1 MTRKLFHEEEHK
13 TQLAFANGFV
23 ESVYGDLNDIKHSF
37 FRIGFRLCEAAKL
50 GYYKTLGYANITDLA
65 LDKFNFSKSTTYELM
80 AIHELAR
87 GETPLLMA
95 PQYEEFSQS
104 QLRELCRLKMDSPG
118 FMRIVKPSDKV
129 ATIGFAVTF
138 WNKYVFKHSGGPQVK
153 NINDLLEL
161 DIDTPLDAVER
172 VLEMRKARKTA
183 NFDSVEN
190 SAYAEKSEPEQENYD
205 GQLPGQTKLSLEEET
220 PANSKFSAY
229 AENSVVS
236 DEEYDRLI
244 KDLDRLIAGK
254 PQLTDD
260 ELAVYCIRK
269 YGTGHEDGKFRLC
282 DKVNYCDFTTS
293 EFINF
298 VKKEYG
304 HYGALVNDK
313 FHKGIEATNRGLE
326 ITRLTGGKLILSW
339 STVAGR
345 IKRLIES
352 GEYLSAEE
360 QEEYARKSLT
370 PALKNSY
377 ETGDGLEWVDPVP
390 VVGKTAMQSS
400 AELTPRRRT
409 RRQYLSELPDEEFVT
424 HLLLQIAKVY
434 PLKGD
439 SAALISSM
447 RKRLI
452 DWLNQPQEV
461 TE

>member
-104 QLRELCRLKMDSPG
+104 QLRELCRLKMDTPG

-220 PANSKFSAY
+220 PDNSKFSAY

-236 DEEYDRLI
+236 DKEYDALI
-244 KDLDRLIAGK
+244 KDLDGLIAGK
-254 PQLTDD
+254 PLLTND
-260 ELAVYCIRK
+260 ELTVYCLKK
-269 YGTGHEDGKFRLC
+269 YGTGTEGGKFRLC
-282 DKVNYCDFTTS
+282 DKVKDGDFTTS
-293 EFINF
+293 ERTPRPEARINTACAYDAAVSTRQRSALRSCQPPAQDLPIPDRRPFRSCFSTPELKTF
-298 VKKEYG
+298 V
-304 HYGALVNDK
+304 
-313 FHKGIEATNRGLE
+313 R
-326 ITRLTGGKLILSW
+326 IL
-339 STVAGR
+339 
-345 IKRLIES
+345 
-352 GEYLSAEE
+352 
-360 QEEYARKSLT
+360 
-370 PALKNSY
+370 
-377 ETGDGLEWVDPVP
+377 PVP
-390 VVGKTAMQSS
+390 LRSD
-400 AELTPRRRT
+400 T
-409 RRQYLSELPDEEFVT
+409 RRF
-424 HLLLQIAKVY
+424 LL
-434 PLKGD
+434 
-439 SAALISSM
+439 AA
-447 RKRLI
+447 
-452 DWLNQPQEV
+452 
-461 TE
+461 

>member
-1 MTRKLFHEEEHK
+1 M
-13 TQLAFANGFV
+13 
-23 ESVYGDLNDIKHSF
+23 
-37 FRIGFRLCEAAKL
+37 
-50 GYYKTLGYANITDLA
+50 
-65 LDKFNFSKSTTYELM
+65 
-80 AIHELAR
+80 
-87 GETPLLMA
+87 
-95 PQYEEFSQS
+95 
-104 QLRELCRLKMDSPG
+104 
-118 FMRIVKPSDKV
+118 
-129 ATIGFAVTF
+129 
-138 WNKYVFKHSGGPQVK
+138 
-153 NINDLLEL
+153 
-161 DIDTPLDAVER
+161 
-172 VLEMRKARKTA
+172 
-183 NFDSVEN
+183 
-190 SAYAEKSEPEQENYD
+190 
-205 GQLPGQTKLSLEEET
+205 
-220 PANSKFSAY
+220 
-229 AENSVVS
+229 
-236 DEEYDRLI
+236 
-244 KDLDRLIAGK
+244 DRLIAGK